1 MFSNKKKQT
10 ATQMIR
16 SNFFKYKRYFFEAV
30 LATIII
36 NILTLATSLFSM
48 QVYDRV
54 IPTHGLSTL
63 TTLGIGVV
71 VMIIFE
77 FILKFVRSSIMDN
90 VTYGL
95 DNIYSRNIYKRLLNI
110 KLNKL
115 PTSVGSLSSQLKSYE
130 TIRGFL
136 SSSTIFL
143 FVDTPFAILYILL
156 LAFIGSPWLSVVSF
170 TFFMIA
176 LFVGLW
182 LKFKIKKHT
191 QEGAKY
197 SNIKVGELVET
208 IQGMEI
214 IKSRNG
220 ENKFLSRWM
229 RTSKASIVNDITM
242 KHLNENTV
250 YIAALMQQLGYATI
264 IIIGAYLVV
273 DGAMTMGAL
282 IACSIISGRI
292 MAPVAAL
299 PGLLSQMSHSK
310 SALEGIE
317 QIYSLQGD
325 FEDVST
331 PIKPEKI
338 SGNYRLSDIEFAYN
352 KNAIALNIKDFEIKA
367 GDKVAILGTIGSGKS
382 TLLKLLTGL
391 YGVDQGRVYV
401 DNLDI
406 SHLDREILSK
416 CVGYMPQESRLFQ
429 GTLKENLLIG
439 TSNITDEQ
447 LKTICEKT
455 GLITMVST
463 HPQGFE
469 MPIFEG
475 GVGLSVGQRQLVSIT
490 RLFLSRPN
498 VWLLDEPTAS
508 MDGQLE
514 LRTMQ
519 LLQHNIK
526 PEDTLVLVT
535 HKPNLLAIVNKI
547 LVINNGQIYM
557 YGDKNQVLAQLSQQ
571 NITQG

>member
-1 MFSNKKKQT
+1 
-10 ATQMIR
+10 
-16 SNFFKYKRYFFEAV
+16 
-30 LATIII
+30 
-36 NILTLATSLFSM
+36 
-48 QVYDRV
+48 
-54 IPTHGLSTL
+54 
-63 TTLGIGVV
+63 
-71 VMIIFE
+71 
-77 FILKFVRSSIMDN
+77 
-90 VTYGL
+90 
-95 DNIYSRNIYKRLLNI
+95 
-110 KLNKL
+110 
-115 PTSVGSLSSQLKSYE
+115 
-130 TIRGFL
+130 
-136 SSSTIFL
+136 
-143 FVDTPFAILYILL
+143 
-156 LAFIGSPWLSVVSF
+156 
-170 TFFMIA
+170 
-176 LFVGLW
+176 
-182 LKFKIKKHT
+182 
-191 QEGAKY
+191 
-197 SNIKVGELVET
+197 
-208 IQGMEI
+208 
-214 IKSRNG
+214 
-220 ENKFLSRWM
+220 
-229 RTSKASIVNDITM
+229 
-242 KHLNENTV
+242 
-250 YIAALMQQLGYATI
+250 
-264 IIIGAYLVV
+264 
-273 DGAMTMGAL
+273 
-282 IACSIISGRI
+282 